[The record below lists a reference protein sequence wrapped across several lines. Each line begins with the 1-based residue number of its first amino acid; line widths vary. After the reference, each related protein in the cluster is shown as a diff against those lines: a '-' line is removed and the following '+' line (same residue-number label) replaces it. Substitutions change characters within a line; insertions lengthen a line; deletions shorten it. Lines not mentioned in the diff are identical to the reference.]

1 MPVRTNVKTLEA
13 KKQILDFICGLCTD
27 LGLSNGDVG
36 KIILRDKSGE
46 DKLTYVYHND
56 RELSRYQIYDGKE
69 IAI

>member
-46 DKLTYVYHND
+46 DKLT
-56 RELSRYQIYDGKE
+56 
-69 IAI
+69 